1 MDTRQAADILGCTTS
16 AVVGMIER
24 GLFPSVQPH
33 DQSTRCKRYRVPVI
47 EVQRI
52 AAEKHRSAAARFTRQ
67 HDAAARQMERAAR
80 MADRAEPV
88 VDRAEP
94 VVDVGSAPE
103 DGETLQALPVS
114 VTVGVVAAAVQRLGR
129 EVSAL
134 TARVEALEDAAT
146 APRPAEGAQVAPVAD
161 QLRELTEL
169 RAALAALVGR

>member
-1 MDTRQAADILGCTTS
+1 MDLNNRGRTMDTRQAADILGCTTS

-24 GLFPSVQPH
+24 GQFPSVKPH
-33 DQSTRCKRYRVPVI
+33 DQHTRCKRYRVPVI
-47 EVQRI
+47 EVQAV
-52 AAEKHRSAAARFTRQ
+52 AAEKHRKAAARFTRQ

-80 MADRAEPV
+80 M

-94 VVDVGSAPE
+94 VGDDVT
-103 DGETLQALPVS
+103 DGETL
-114 VTVGVVAAAVQRLGR
+114 TVGVVAGAVQRLGR
-129 EVSAL
+129 EVSGL